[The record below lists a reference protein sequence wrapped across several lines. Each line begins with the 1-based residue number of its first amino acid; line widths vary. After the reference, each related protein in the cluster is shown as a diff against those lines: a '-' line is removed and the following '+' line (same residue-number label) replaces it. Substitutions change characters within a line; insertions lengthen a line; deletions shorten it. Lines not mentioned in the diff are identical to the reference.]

1 MAHLA
6 DVLKKPEESPS
17 WRIVQ
22 SKHIPRSK
30 TWTALHCTALRRS
43 RTWVW
48 FTTIKSLAPPPLPLL
63 PFPSPRKRSY
73 CNWHLPAL
81 AAGAP
86 ALSWSASVCVLGG
99 WASEPLVTQR
109 TISKPNSLPQ
119 LQTLP
124 TFFPTTC
131 TSAPH
136 PRTALSFCFC
146 YSITIPLTYR
156 LTTPARID
164 RGLCCLFDCA
174 QPTFTAIRLRNPA
187 AFASHIPP
195 QCLSRSPPIPCATIE

>member
-1 MAHLA
+1 MFVKSPRNHHPG
-6 DVLKKPEESPS
+6 DPSRVNTHFGPKP
-17 WRIVQ
+17 
-22 SKHIPRSK
+22 
-30 TWTALHCTALRRS
+30 ALHCTALRRS

-48 FTTIKSLAPPPLPLL
+48 FTTIKSLAPPPLPPPHPL
-63 PFPSPRKRSY
+63 PTQAIVIGTCLPWLRA
-73 CNWHLPAL
+73 HLPCPGSL
-81 AAGAP
+81 RFVSWAGGRVSHP
-86 ALSWSASVCVLGG
+86 ADH
-99 WASEPLVTQR
+99 
-109 TISKPNSLPQ
+109 
-119 LQTLP
+119 LQTKLAPSTPEIP

-156 LTTPARID
+156 LTTPTPARID

-195 QCLSRSPPIPCATIE
+195 SNLSRSLPIPCATIE